1 MNYIRAHR
9 SKAKLV
15 LLGVLCMSILVAV
28 NRSKASIG
36 SISKSDLSGP
46 WQMTLLGNTGCG
58 LTSMLVTFTLNGSGV
73 ATNATITSH
82 FAGGGSTTCVDGTVT
97 TGQSFMVGTLN
108 SNGSGTAGL
117 SCGAGCGWAFD
128 IQVTPDRAEFNV
140 VDVSTANPHNLLVG
154 SAIHQ

>member
-1 MNYIRAHR
+1 MNYLRQR

-15 LLGVLCMSILVAV
+15 LSAVLCVSVVGALIELSRASVGTI
-28 NRSKASIG
+28 SKA
-36 SISKSDLSGP
+36 DLSGP

-82 FAGGGSTTCVDGTVT
+82 YAVGGTTTCIDGNVLADQNFTID
-97 TGQSFMVGTLN
+97 TLTA
-108 SNGSGTAGL
+108 NGSGTAGL
-117 SCGAGCGWAFD
+117 SCGAGCGWGFN
-128 IQVTPDRAEFNV
+128 IQVAPDRAEFNV